1 LQEHLF
7 RCGRSWGLWQLSQ
20 NLSRGWEAETGA
32 SEITYLGEVMSSGCL
47 RAFGRPEEEGAD
59 REENKE
65 DSFSLRLLSAK
76 AVQ

>member
-1 LQEHLF
+1 
-7 RCGRSWGLWQLSQ
+7 
-20 NLSRGWEAETGA
+20 
-32 SEITYLGEVMSSGCL
+32 MSSGCL